1 MNSDMA
7 ELSTVA
13 TQIEDLVSRI
23 SEVAERYHGGDEDA
37 VAVRLFEVERSLMSA
52 SRNLRSAMR
61 AF

>member
-13 TQIEDLVSRI
+13 TQIDELIARVT
-23 SEVAERYHGGDEDA
+23 EVAEKFHGTDEDA
-37 VAVRLFEVERSLMSA
+37 VAVRLFEVERSLMGAGRSLQSA
-52 SRNLRSAMR
+52 IR

>member
-23 SEVAERYHGGDEDA
+23 TEVAEHYHGTDQDA

>member
-7 ELSTVA
+7 ELSTVS
-13 TQIEDLVSRI
+13 TQIDELVARI
-23 SEVAERYHGGDEDA
+23 TEVAERFHGTDEDA

-52 SRNLRSAMR
+52 GRNLRSAMR

>member
-13 TQIEDLVSRI
+13 TQIDDLIARVT
-23 SEVAERYHGGDEDA
+23 EVAERHHGTDEDA

-52 SRNLRSAMR
+52 GRGLQSAIR

>member
-23 SEVAERYHGGDEDA
+23 TEVAERYHGGDEDA
-37 VAVRLFEVERSLMSA
+37 VAVRLFDCLLYTSPSPRDS
-52 SRNLRSAMR
+52 
-61 AF
+61 